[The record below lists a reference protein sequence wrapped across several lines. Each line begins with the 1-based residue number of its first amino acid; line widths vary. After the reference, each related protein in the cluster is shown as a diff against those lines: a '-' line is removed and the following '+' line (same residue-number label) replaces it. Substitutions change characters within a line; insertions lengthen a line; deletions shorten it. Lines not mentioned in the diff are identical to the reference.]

1 MKLLLDTHFLL
12 WLMLRPVQISRLEQ
26 AEIESAESLHA
37 SVVSLWQ
44 IRIKWNSLDRHG
56 HRKGEASPE
65 DAMMFI
71 DKSGMR
77 LCPLTGADC
86 IEPLHPSLDHKDPF
100 DEMLLVHAQRLGA
113 RLLTRDR
120 QMANH
125 PVALI
130 V

>member
-12 WLMLRPVQISRLEQ
+12 WLMLRPAQISRLEQ

-37 SVVSLWQ
+37 SVVSLWE

-56 HRKGEASPE
+56 HRKGDTSPE

-71 DKSGMR
+71 DKSDMR
-77 LCPLTGADC
+77 LWPLTGADC
-86 IEPLHPSLDHKDPF
+86 IEPLDPPLTHKDPF
-100 DEMLLVHAQRLGA
+100 DEMLIVHAQRLGA

-120 QMANH
+120 LLANH
-125 PVALI
+125 PVAL
-130 V
+130 VA